1 MANTT
6 SEIVRTRT
14 LENGKKLNYSTTNPG
29 LVKDALEAQEKDC
42 SYGKMKAKECFAGL
56 NSVENK
62 LQYID
67 RSKFMTVRQRLQ
79 QRDNNNNP

>member
-1 MANTT
+1 MASTT
-6 SEIVRTRT
+6 SEIVRTKT
-14 LENGKKLNYSTTNPG
+14 LENGEKLLYSTTNPG

-42 SYGKMKAKECFAGL
+42 SYGKMKAKECFTGL
-56 NSVENK
+56 DSVENK